1 MSSQEQSRNNAGT
14 AQERRRS
21 RQHERKATRSIQEQL
36 RSRPVA
42 GMRRPGGTKS
52 NQEQPGAARS
62 NQVAGLKQ
70 PVTSRS
76 SLGTARSSSQQ
87 QLRNS

>member
-21 RQHERKATRSIQEQL
+21 RQHERKTTRSIQEQL

-62 NQVAGLKQ
+62 NQAANLK